1 MSTLIRIEHLS
12 KQYGRK
18 FAVKDLN
25 LHIEKGTTFGLIG
38 SNGAGKSTTMKIL
51 ATLIRPSSGRAW
63 VGGYDVTKSGRKVR
77 EIVGYMP
84 DFFGVYDQ
92 LTSIEYLDFYAACYG
107 FDYATRR
114 QVAMQLLE
122 LVDLTDQSNQP
133 VDHLSRGMKQRL
145 GLARALVHDPAFLIL
160 DEPASGLDPRS
171 RMEFRKILKVLRSMG
186 KTILISSHMLS
197 ELEEICDAIGVME
210 QGELIACEQVDAL
223 KHVRRSER
231 IYEIYVRDKVEETVQ
246 LLQALQEVESV
257 TVEERKLF
265 VQTKMGEQSQDQLL
279 SMLVEHQIPVLQFQE
294 RSINM
299 EDLYLQVTNRSQ
311 GGNTDDQKVE

>member
-122 LVDLTDQSNQP
+122 LVDLTDQSDQP

>member
-265 VQTKMGEQSQDQLL
+265 VQTKMGEQSQGQLL

>member
-1 MSTLIRIEHLS
+1 MIRIEHLS